1 MSIVTRCFLPTKVK
15 TAMKFKSIITIEVI
29 IFLIGLV
36 LVLVGLL
43 FEINKI
49 GTIWGLERATVQNV
63 LISVGCSIIA
73 SSIISYLMTI
83 YLNADKEAR
92 WVIETWG
99 LKNIEIRSILNY
111 EINEK
116 LDHMSHGMDIVA
128 FGMKNFLAAKG
139 ILLEKKV
146 KQGCT
151 IRILTMHP
159 GSEFLA
165 RRDMEEGNSPGQIK
179 KEIEDMIQWAQGIN
193 NVQSRKGSGSIEI
206 RGYNGLPQD
215 MYQRIDDHVYVG
227 PLHFGKPSQQ
237 TIAYEYKPGS
247 KGTAHYTEY
256 FLSLWKNNSFSEK
269 IL

>member
-1 MSIVTRCFLPTKVK
+1 
-15 TAMKFKSIITIEVI
+15 MKYKSIITIEVI

-36 LVLVGLL
+36 LVLIGLL

-73 SSIISYLMTI
+73 SSIISCLMTI
-83 YLNADKEAR
+83 YLNADKESR
-92 WVIETWG
+92 RVIENWG
-99 LKNIEIRSILNY
+99 LNNIEIRSILNY

-116 LDHMSHGMDIVA
+116 LDHMSKGMDIVA

-139 ILLEKKV
+139 LILEQKV
-146 KQGCT
+146 KQGCK

-159 GSEFLA
+159 DSEFLA
-165 RRDMEEGNSPGQIK
+165 RRDIEEGNSSGQIK
-179 KEIEDMIQWAQGIN
+179 KEIEDMIHWAQGIN
-193 NVQSRKGSGSIEI
+193 NAPNRRGSGSIEV

-215 MYQRIDDHVYVG
+215 MYQRIDDYVYIG

-247 KGTAHYTEY
+247 KGAEHYTEY
-256 FLSLWKNNSFSEK
+256 FLSLWENDSFSEK
-269 IL
+269 IFE